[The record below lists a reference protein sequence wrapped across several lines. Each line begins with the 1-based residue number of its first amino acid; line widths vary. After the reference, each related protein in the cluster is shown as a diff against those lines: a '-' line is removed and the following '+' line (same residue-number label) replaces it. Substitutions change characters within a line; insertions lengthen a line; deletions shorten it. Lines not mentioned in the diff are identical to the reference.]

1 VDTPPE
7 RRQGSTVDPVSLLV
21 LAGAGVGAWWL
32 HRYQRRP
39 ERLRLRG
46 AAGYE
51 TDAEVAI
58 HVALHEARSRG
69 HAWASPLHLL
79 YGLLQDELVA
89 AAIQR
94 AGGDPAALEDR
105 ALAALEAHQTSDA
118 DAREAG
124 WILTYAAAAAGD
136 SGRGVTCTDL
146 WAAVSRSESGAA
158 ALIETAGVS
167 RVAVLYLLFH
177 GDEPE
182 ISDGLPGDVHVV
194 LRNDHYTTREF
205 VCEVLERVFA
215 LPPDEA
221 AARMQATHDQGRA
234 VIGRYSVAEA
244 RDKIRETRR
253 LAKLRGFPLW
263 IGVEP
268 V

>member
-1 VDTPPE
+1 M
-7 RRQGSTVDPVSLLV
+7 DPVSLLV

-46 AAGYE
+46 ASGYE

-58 HVALHEARSRG
+58 HVAVHEARSRG

-105 ALAALEAHQTSDA
+105 VLAALDAHGTPDDVASDTA
-118 DAREAG
+118 YDTAREAS
-124 WILTYAAAAAGD
+124 WILAYATAAAED
-136 SGRGVTCTDL
+136 SGRGVSCTDL
-146 WAAVSRSESGAA
+146 WAAVSRSESEAA
-158 ALIETAGVS
+158 ALIEAAGTS
-167 RVAVLYLLFH
+167 RIAVLFLLFH

-182 ISDGLPGDVHVV
+182 ISEGLAGDVHVV

-205 VCEVLERVFA
+205 VCDVLERVFA

-221 AARMQATHDQGRA
+221 AARMQATHEHGRA

-268 V
+268 I